1 MVEKP
6 ESRMSPGPRP
16 NAADGAGGD
25 RVFIEPAARR
35 QAMLEIIAGARE
47 RLVLSLFRC
56 NDFTVL
62 DALAAALE
70 RGVKVEAILTARAK
84 GGKKRLRKLWET
96 LEAMGA
102 VVHRYGDP
110 VVKYHAKYLV
120 ADDGPAVIASLNLTR
135 KCFNTTCDALV
146 VTYDPAVVAGLRDLM
161 AADRQSRPAPDSLP
175 DRLIVG
181 PERARRQFTAILEQ
195 ARSSIQLIDAKLS
208 DPGLVSLL
216 NARRA
221 AGLRVEV
228 HDARRFGDLKS
239 HGKIMLVDETTAVVG
254 SLALTALSLDFRR
267 EVAIA
272 IDEPS
277 AVADIRGLFETIG
290 RPAGAAPAATAGG

>member
-1 MVEKP
+1 MAA
-6 ESRMSPGPRP
+6 RTPRP
-16 NAADGAGGD
+16 D
-25 RVFIEPAARR
+25 RVVIAPQERRAAFLDVIC
-35 QAMLEIIAGARE
+35 QARSRIN
-47 RLVLSLFRC
+47 LSLFRC
-56 NDFTVL
+56 NDKAIFAEL
-62 DALAAALE
+62 RAAVD
-70 RGVKVEAILTARAK
+70 RGVEVEVLVTSRAK
-84 GGKKRLRKLWET
+84 GGKKKLRKLWKR
-96 LEAMGA
+96 LEATGA
-102 VVHRYGDP
+102 QLSAYEDP

-146 VTYDPAVVAGLRDLM
+146 VTYDPAVVTGLRDLM
-161 AADRQSRPAPDSLP
+161 ATDRQNRPAPDSLP